1 MVLRATGIGVFFVS
15 IGVVFSACSDDPVA
29 TDAGTT
35 PTTTTTTTTPTTTST
50 STTPPTPTGT
60 GTVPPPVDAGGDSAV
75 PDASK
80 PDASDGGGPAAPTFT
95 TVYNTII
102 SQKCGNNCHLKA
114 NNPSGGLAMD
124 TKAKAHTNLVGVNVT
139 NACTGV
145 TKRVVAGDAAKS
157 KIYVKVSAAAATI
170 PGCGN
175 RMPNPGTTP
184 LPAADIKAIGDWINA
199 GAKND

>member
-35 PTTTTTTTTPTTTST
+35 PTTTTTTTTPTSTST

-60 GTVPPPVDAGGDSAV
+60 GTVPPPADAGGDSAV
-75 PDASK
+75 PDAGT
-80 PDASDGGGPAAPTFT
+80 PDAADGGPAAPTFT

-114 NNPSGGLAMD
+114 NGPSGGLAMD

-157 KIYVKVSAAAATI
+157 KIYVKVSAGAATI

>member
-15 IGVVFSACSDDPVA
+15 IGLLFSACSDDPVA
-29 TDAGTT
+29 SDAGAA
-35 PTTTTTTTTPTTTST
+35 PTTTTTTTVPTTTST
-50 STTPPTPTGT
+50 TTTPPTPTGT
-60 GTVPPPVDAGGDSAV
+60 GTVPPPVDAGGDTAV
-75 PDASK
+75 PP

-95 TVYNTII
+95 MVYSTII

-124 TKAKAHTNLVGVNVT
+124 TKAKAHTSLVGVDVT
-139 NACTGV
+139 NACTGA

-157 KIYVKVSAAAATI
+157 KIYVKVSAAAAAI

-184 LPAADIKAIGDWINA
+184 LAAAEIKAIGDWINA